1 MGNKKKERAANRK
14 KATPPVDS
22 LRSDAI
28 ATDAVGLAL
37 MQRKAG
43 SKWVFTS
50 RDPLAP
56 PLAGMST
63 LLQALSFA
71 ARLAPL
77 DSYWWWITDQALD
90 DIARQLHD
98 SNHCVVDGM
107 LGESRCAALQREV
120 CALRQAGRL
129 KASRLAGGRSG
140 AMTSYTHSA
149 VRGDLVSWFN
159 GEEAEQ
165 GALPSYLLRVDTL
178 IDQLKPRLQQLQ
190 GITGRSNAMVAC
202 YPGGGARYVRHC
214 DNSCDAGSGNRCN
227 GRRLTAILYLN
238 CDWQPGDGGELRL
251 FEPFA
256 PPGRPPLADVQ
267 PLADRVVLFFADY
280 RVPHEARLT
289 ADPTGPAARGEPGS
303 LCDALLGSA
312 NRRYCRR
319 TPTGWR

>member
-1 MGNKKKERAANRK
+1 
-14 KATPPVDS
+14 
-22 LRSDAI
+22 
-28 ATDAVGLAL
+28 
-37 MQRKAG
+37 
-43 SKWVFTS
+43 
-50 RDPLAP
+50 
-56 PLAGMST
+56 
-63 LLQALSFA
+63 
-71 ARLAPL
+71 
-77 DSYWWWITDQALD
+77 
-90 DIARQLHD
+90 
-98 SNHCVVDGM
+98 
-107 LGESRCAALQREV
+107 
-120 CALRQAGRL
+120 
-129 KASRLAGGRSG
+129 
-140 AMTSYTHSA
+140 MTSYTHSA

-159 GEEAEQ
+159 GEEAELWSE

-303 LCDALLGSA
+303 LCDALFGSA

>member
-14 KATPPVDS
+14 KATPPADS

-37 MQRKAG
+37 VQRKAG
-43 SKWVFTS
+43 SK
-50 RDPLAP
+50 LAP
-56 PLAGMST
+56 P
-63 LLQALSFA
+63 
-71 ARLAPL
+71 

-107 LGESRCAALQREV
+107 LGESR
-120 CALRQAGRL
+120 
-129 KASRLAGGRSG
+129 SG

-159 GEEAEQ
+159 GEEAELWSE

-256 PPGRPPLADVQ
+256 PPGRPPLADRHTKDKTRE
-267 PLADRVVLFFADY
+267 LTLRN
-280 RVPHEARLT
+280 LT
-289 ADPTGPAARGEPGS
+289 ALA
-303 LCDALLGSA
+303 
-312 NRRYCRR
+312 
-319 TPTGWR
+319 